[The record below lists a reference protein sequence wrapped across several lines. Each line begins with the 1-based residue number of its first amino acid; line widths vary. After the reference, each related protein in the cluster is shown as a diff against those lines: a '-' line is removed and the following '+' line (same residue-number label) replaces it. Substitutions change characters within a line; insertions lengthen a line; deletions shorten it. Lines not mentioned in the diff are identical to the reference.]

1 MADDFRSI
9 APYEGQD
16 FEDAISRLR
25 QYPQLLNN
33 FTDIISRHNRIVNKW
48 KSFHAKSLLA
58 HLLTQVHS
66 YTDFQEYIT
75 CDLFLSMIESSSI
88 DEFSFGGVENLCMP
102 DDDQVPGGRPH
113 IFISNHRDIVL
124 DTALLDLALFRSD
137 RQMCEM
143 VIGDNLLVNQFATD
157 MFKVNGA
164 VTIRRSLS
172 SASDLRNET
181 LSVSRYLKYAIETKK
196 KSIWIAQ
203 KSGRSK
209 DGVDNT
215 SAAILKM
222 LYLAYR
228 EEGLSFQ
235 QFLEKASIVPVSI
248 SYQYDPCDVTKSQE
262 EIRKL
267 KAEGVYNVY
276 TKKKYADVLDLIRHQ
291 HFGYHVLVTIVAV
304 GDHPVRILDDVIIGH
319 ERAVVKRHKAAA
331 GRQKLVIGVVHLQHQ
346 HGFGRAL
353 NGVRIG
359 RKAGFRQCAG
369 GQEQAQGQ
377 NRRCKSLHNIS
388 PSIEHYIILLT
399 RSQLCCR
406 IPAGKAQPRSPA
418 FSR

>member
-1 MADDFRSI
+1 MVDDFKDI

-66 YTDFQEYIT
+66 YADFQEYIT

-164 VTIRRSLS
+164 VTIKRTLS

-181 LSVSRYLKYAIETKK
+181 LRVSRYLKYAIETKK

-276 TKKKYADVLDLIRHQ
+276 TKKKYADVLDLIRGLRLPKGNVHIQ
-291 HFGYHVLVTIVAV
+291 VGAPLDPSLADARTAVREMDRQIHLNYKLHDTNYFAYDYINGTTDYASKYANMNTKAFVKHYRHLKPEVRDMVYKGYAN
-304 GDHPVRILDDVIIGH
+304 PVISML
-319 ERAVVKRHKAAA
+319 E
-331 GRQKLVIGVVHLQHQ
+331 
-346 HGFGRAL
+346 
-353 NGVRIG
+353 
-359 RKAGFRQCAG
+359 
-369 GQEQAQGQ
+369 E
-377 NRRCKSLHNIS
+377 KSLES
-388 PSIEHYIILLT
+388 L
-399 RSQLCCR
+399 
-406 IPAGKAQPRSPA
+406 
-418 FSR
+418 